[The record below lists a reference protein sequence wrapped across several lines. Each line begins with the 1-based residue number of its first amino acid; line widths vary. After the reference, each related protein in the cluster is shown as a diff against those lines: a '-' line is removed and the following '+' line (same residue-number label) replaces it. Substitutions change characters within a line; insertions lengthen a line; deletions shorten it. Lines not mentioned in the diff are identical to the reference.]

1 MVNGLYI
8 TDILK
13 LRSVMITSV
22 TSEDKSK
29 EDDDLFYAREYLDI
43 IPKSEY
49 ATRLRVRR
57 LICRVCKMKFRTRQE
72 AQTHIKRE
80 HRRLQTGR

>member
-1 MVNGLYI
+1 VVNGLYI

-43 IPKSEY
+43 NIIPKSEY
-49 ATRLRVRR
+49 A
-57 LICRVCKMKFRTRQE
+57 
-72 AQTHIKRE
+72 
-80 HRRLQTGR
+80 